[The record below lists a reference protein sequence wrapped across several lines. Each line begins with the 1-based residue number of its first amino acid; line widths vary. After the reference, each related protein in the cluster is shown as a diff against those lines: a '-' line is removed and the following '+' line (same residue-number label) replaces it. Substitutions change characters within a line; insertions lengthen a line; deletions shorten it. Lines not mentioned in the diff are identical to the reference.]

1 MEKPEPALAADWPK
15 VYLFAANFQ
24 VNLRYP
30 EKGMWRRKADDWYT
44 SRVSGSSI
52 LLAVN
57 CRPVEHP
64 NRICN

>member
-44 SRVSGSSI
+44 SRVSGRSI
-52 LLAVN
+52 LPRRELRASGA
-57 CRPVEHP
+57 PQP
-64 NRICN
+64 NL